1 MISQTE
7 SLDKI
12 DIQILKALQ
21 EDARVTTK
29 ELAAKVNL
37 SSTPVFERM
46 KRLEK
51 EGYIKKYVAVLD
63 SEKPW
68 ICRLLQRETEPGKPR
83 NRGEFHG
90 KDFTNPRSIR
100 VLQHLRKIRLS
111 SESLC
116 SRHAALPGVHNERLG
131 SHRKH
136 RLHRELLRRSGSET
150 RPVDFLTSTKKPAS
164 GNPIS
169 RAHIYH

>member
-63 SEKPW
+63 SEKLNHGFVVFCNVKLNQVNHE
-68 ICRLLQRETEPGKPR
+68 IVENLTE
-83 NRGEFHG
+83 
-90 KDFTNPRSIR
+90 
-100 VLQHLRKIRLS
+100 KIS
-111 SESLC
+111 QIPEVSEC
-116 SRHAALPGVHNERLG
+116 YNI
-131 SHRKH
+131 
-136 RLHRELLRRSGSET
+136 SG
-150 RPVDFLTSTKKPAS
+150 RFDFLLKVYAPDMRHYQEFITNVLGHIAS
-164 GNPIS
+164 IGSIES
-169 RAHIYH
+169 SFVVQEAKRDLSIF

>member
-63 SEKPW
+63 SENS
-68 ICRLLQRETEPGKPR
+68 TM
-83 NRGEFHG
+83 
-90 KDFTNPRSIR
+90 D
-100 VLQHLRKIRLS
+100 LS
-111 SESLC
+111 SS
-116 SRHAALPGVHNERLG
+116 A
-131 SHRKH
+131 
-136 RLHRELLRRSGSET
+136 T
-150 RPVDFLTSTKKPAS
+150 
-164 GNPIS
+164 
-169 RAHIYH
+169 